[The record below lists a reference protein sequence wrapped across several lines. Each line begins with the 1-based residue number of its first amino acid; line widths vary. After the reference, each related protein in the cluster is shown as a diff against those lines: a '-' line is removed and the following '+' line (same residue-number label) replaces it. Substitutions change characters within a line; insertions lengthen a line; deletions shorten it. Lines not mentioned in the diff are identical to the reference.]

1 MDRTQ
6 PMKTNGVTQESFWK
20 TVFQTPSAA
29 RAATIVMLLTWLAAA
44 MWGWFFVEPTVLR
57 DSQSA
62 RDYVAFASKIFPWL
76 DNIRRL
82 VPEAEK
88 GLYLHCVYS
97 LALAPTS
104 VLTALVIAWRPEGK
118 DVRDRASLQDLLISF
133 VFCLALV
140 SVVVAVMYIQILQ
153 PSFGKLHR
161 TGYSFVVS
169 SFTVPVVA
177 PLFIIGFWGVFAGSA
192 HFAYLSVRKLMSK
205 ESLNG

>member
-1 MDRTQ
+1 
-6 PMKTNGVTQESFWK
+6 MKTNGVTQESFWK

-29 RAATIVMLLTWLAAA
+29 RAATIVILLTWLAAA

-88 GLYLHCVYS
+88 GLYLHCVYT
-97 LALAPTS
+97 LALAPVSIVWAFLLFGFQLRRAHNGKLTLRDSLVGVCFCIALS
-104 VLTALVIAWRPEGK
+104 VFYI
-118 DVRDRASLQDLLISF
+118 F
-133 VFCLALV
+133 VLYN
-140 SVVVAVMYIQILQ
+140 SILQ

-169 SFTVPVVA
+169 PLTVPVVA
-177 PLFIIGFWGVFAGSA
+177 PFFTMAFWQVLTGGTYS
-192 HFAYLSVRKLMSK
+192 AYLAVRKLMSK